1 MALAGPFAPRACT
14 LVLHRHVGP
23 TVSSVLTNRSTRSPR
38 IGQRR
43 AASSSR
49 IRGGQRSCSRATAP
63 PHNPNHLTN
72 LRQLRIWEWDL
83 AADIKP
89 PAAISQ
95 PVGRVKLGP
104 SMPWLR
110 VPISGKRCPLLIL
123 LPPPIIH
130 HLLGYAASST
140 QARSPSSFGRGSL
153 CACAG
158 VRLPQFPTLGRPH
171 ALLHCGARM
180 VLAASH

>member
-1 MALAGPFAPRACT
+1 MWA
-14 LVLHRHVGP
+14 P

-140 QARSPSSFGRGSL
+140 LARSPSSFGRGSL